1 MIFPFS
7 LLIWAEMKTSDT
19 LMKIYRELFKAFGP
33 QGWWPGDGPFEV
45 LVGAV
50 LTQNT
55 NWGNVERAIKNLKS
69 AGKLSPEGLHKTKL
83 PELAQLIRPAGYFNV
98 KAKRL
103 KNLIGWFFENYNGS
117 LKEMFSEKLD
127 PLREGLLSVKGI
139 GRETADS
146 ILLYAGD
153 TPSFVVDAYTYRV
166 LSRHLLIPEDSTY
179 EEIKSFFEDNLPRD
193 VQLYNE
199 YHALLVKVG
208 KDYCKPRNPRCR
220 ECPLG
225 ELLGVPS
232 LTAI

>member
-1 MIFPFS
+1 
-7 LLIWAEMKTSDT
+7 MKTSDT

>member
-19 LMKIYRELFKAFGP
+19 LMKIYRELFNAFGP

-50 LTQNT
+50 LAQNT
-55 NWGNVERAIKNLKS
+55 NWGNVERAIQNLKA
-69 AGKLSPEGLHKTKL
+69 AGKLSPEGLHRTKL

-103 KNLIGWFFENYNGS
+103 KNLIDWFFENYNGN

-179 EEIKSFFEDNLPRD
+179 EEIKSFFEDNLPKD

-225 ELLGVPS
+225 ELLGVPT
-232 LTAI
+232 LEG

>member
-1 MIFPFS
+1 
-7 LLIWAEMKTSDT
+7 MKTSDT

-50 LTQNT
+50 LAQNT
-55 NWGNVERAIKNLKS
+55 NWGNVERAIQNLKA
-69 AGKLSPEGLHKTKL
+69 AGKLSPEGLHRTKL

-103 KNLIGWFFENYNGS
+103 KNLIDWFFENYNGN

-179 EEIKSFFEDNLPRD
+179 EEIKSFFEDNLPKD

-225 ELLGVPS
+225 ELLGVPT
-232 LTAI
+232 LEG

>member
-1 MIFPFS
+1 
-7 LLIWAEMKTSDT
+7 
-19 LMKIYRELFKAFGP
+19 MKIYRELFKAFGP

-50 LTQNT
+50 LAQNT
-55 NWGNVERAIKNLKS
+55 NWGNVERAIQNLKA
-69 AGKLSPEGLHKTKL
+69 AGKLSPEGLHRTKL

-103 KNLIGWFFENYNGS
+103 KNLIDWFFENYNGN

-179 EEIKSFFEDNLPRD
+179 EEIKSFFEDNLPKD

-225 ELLGVPS
+225 ELLGVPT
-232 LTAI
+232 LEG

>member
-1 MIFPFS
+1 
-7 LLIWAEMKTSDT
+7 MKTSDT

-55 NWGNVERAIKNLKS
+55 NWGNVARAIQNLKA
-69 AGKLSPEGLHKTKL
+69 AGKLSPQALHKTS
-83 PELAQLIRPAGYFNV
+83 PQELAKLIRPAGYFNV
-98 KAKRL
+98 KARRL
-103 KNLIGWFFENYNGS
+103 KNLIDWFFEKYNGN

>member
-50 LTQNT
+50 LAQNT
-55 NWGNVERAIKNLKS
+55 NWGNVERAIQNLKA
-69 AGKLSPEGLHKTKL
+69 AGKLSPEGLHRTKL

-103 KNLIGWFFENYNGS
+103 KNLIDWFFENYNGN

-179 EEIKSFFEDNLPRD
+179 EEIKSFFEDNLPKD

-225 ELLGVPS
+225 ELLGVPT
-232 LTAI
+232 LEG

>member
-1 MIFPFS
+1 LIFPFS

-50 LTQNT
+50 LAQNT
-55 NWGNVERAIKNLKS
+55 NWGNVERAIQNLKA
-69 AGKLSPEGLHKTKL
+69 AGKLSPEGLHRTKL

-103 KNLIGWFFENYNGS
+103 KNLIDWFFENYNGN

-179 EEIKSFFEDNLPRD
+179 EEIKSFFEDNLPKD

-225 ELLGVPS
+225 ELLGVPT
-232 LTAI
+232 LEG

>member
-1 MIFPFS
+1 
-7 LLIWAEMKTSDT
+7 
-19 LMKIYRELFKAFGP
+19 MKIYRELFKAFGP

-50 LTQNT
+50 LAQNT
-55 NWGNVERAIKNLKS
+55 NWGNVERAIKNLKA

-103 KNLIGWFFENYNGS
+103 KNLIDWFFENYNGN
-117 LKEMFSEKLD
+117 LKEMFSKKLD

-153 TPSFVVDAYTYRV
+153 MPSFAVDAYTYRV

-179 EEIKSFFEDNLPRD
+179 EEIKSFFEDNLPKD

-225 ELLGVPS
+225 ELLGVPE
-232 LTAI
+232 LGG

>member
-1 MIFPFS
+1 
-7 LLIWAEMKTSDT
+7 MKTSDT

-50 LTQNT
+50 LAQNT
-55 NWGNVERAIKNLKS
+55 NWGNVERAIKNLKA
-69 AGKLSPEGLHKTKL
+69 AGKLSPEGLHRTKL

-103 KNLIGWFFENYNGS
+103 KNLIDWFFENYSGN

-127 PLREGLLSVKGI
+127 PLREGLLSVNGI

-153 TPSFVVDAYTYRV
+153 MPSFAVDAYTYRV
-166 LSRHLLIPEDSTY
+166 LSRHLLIPDDSTY
-179 EEIKSFFEDNLPRD
+179 EEIKSFFEDNLPKD